1 MTPNERRK
9 RLVDVWI
16 ESFDAQEP
24 PIDRARGRERV
35 LEVQRAL
42 GRRAKRLV
50 WMRPALLAAA
60 MFALV
65 AVGVKFWPSTTTF
78 TVAGQRGEVGEWLAT
93 AASEELAL
101 DFSEGT
107 HVAFE
112 GGSRGRVEHVT
123 RNGARVEIERGSLQA
138 HIVHKPGAAWGFA
151 AGPFEVMVTGTNLSV
166 NWSPEGGQFVLA
178 VQRGSVVV
186 RGPYIQTPLEVR
198 AGERCHVDLVKKSM
212 EVEQVAKTT
221 DAPIPTTIA
230 TQQSPI
236 AAPGGEPDSVSSGP
250 AQPRAAAPAPT
261 APWLELER
269 NGKHAEAIALAER
282 MGLPKIYQSAAADE
296 LLDLAHAARLS
307 GRPDVDRAALRACR
321 NRFHGGPAATAA
333 YYLGTMSAP
342 GEAAR
347 WFETYLEEQPRGV
360 LAIMAAGRLIESYQR
375 AGDVTAA
382 RSAATRYLA
391 SYPNG
396 PQAALARQVL
406 AQ

>member
-1 MTPNERRK
+1 MTLNERRK

-16 ESFDAQEP
+16 ESFDAVEP
-24 PIDRARGRERV
+24 QVDRARGRERV
-35 LEVQRAL
+35 LEAHRAMQR
-42 GRRAKRLV
+42 RSRRLV
-50 WMRPALLAAA
+50 WVRAALAAAA

-65 AVGVKFWPSTTTF
+65 VGAVKLWPTATTF

-93 AASEELAL
+93 AASEEIAL

-112 GGSRGRVEHVT
+112 GSSRGRVEHVT
-123 RNGARVEIERGSLQA
+123 RHGARVEIERGSLQA
-138 HIVHKPGAAWGFA
+138 HIVHKPGAAWGFG
-151 AGPFEVMVTGTNLSV
+151 AGPFEVTVTGTNLSV

-186 RGPYIQTPLEVR
+186 RGPYIETPLEVR

-212 EVEQVAKTT
+212 EVEQVAKTG
-221 DAPIPTTIA
+221 DAPVPTT
-230 TQQSPI
+230 QKPVI
-236 AAPGGEPDSVSSGP
+236 AAPIEPEGSSALP
-250 AQPRAAAPAPT
+250 SQPHALVPPS
-261 APWLELER
+261 PSWLALER
-269 NGKHAEAIALAER
+269 SGKHGEAIAAAER
-282 MGLPKIYQSAAADE
+282 VGLSRIYQSAAADE

-307 GRPDVDRAALRACR
+307 GRADVDRAALLACR

-342 GEAAR
+342 SEAAR
-347 WFETYLEEQPRGV
+347 WFETYLEEQPKGV
-360 LAIMAAGRLIESYQR
+360 LASMAAGRLIESYQR
-375 AGDVTAA
+375 AGDQTSA
-382 RSAATRYLA
+382 RGAATRYLA

>member
-16 ESFDAQEP
+16 ESFDAMEP
-24 PIDRARGRERV
+24 PADRVRGRERV
-35 LEVQRAL
+35 VEAQRAL
-42 GRRAKRLV
+42 ARRAKRLA
-50 WMRPALLAAA
+50 WMRPVLLAAA
-60 MFALV
+60 MFAIV
-65 AVGVKFWPSTTTF
+65 AAGVKFWPGTTTF

-93 AASEELAL
+93 AQSEELAL

-138 HIVHKPGAAWGFA
+138 HIVHRPGAAWGFG
-151 AGPFEVMVTGTNLSV
+151 AGPFEVTVTGTNLSV

-178 VQRGSVVV
+178 VQRGSVIV

-198 AGERCHVDLVKKSM
+198 AGERCHVDLVKKAM
-212 EVEQVAKTT
+212 DVEQVAKTG
-221 DAPIPTTIA
+221 DASEPPA
-230 TQQSPI
+230 QKPV
-236 AAPGGEPDSVSSGP
+236 AAVPVEPDTTTTP
-250 AQPRAAAPAPT
+250 APQPHAAAPAQG
-261 APWLELER
+261 APWLALER
-269 NGKHAEAIALAER
+269 NGEHTEAIAAAER
-282 MGLPKIYQSAAADE
+282 SGLSRIYRTAAAEE

-307 GRPDVDRAALRACR
+307 GRADIERTALLACR
-321 NRFHGGPAATAA
+321 HRFHGGPAATAA
-333 YYLGTMSAP
+333 YYLGKMSAP

-347 WFETYLEEQPRGV
+347 WFETYLEEQPNGV
-360 LAIMAAGRLIESYQR
+360 LASTAAGRLIELYQR
-375 AGDVTAA
+375 AGDGTSA

-396 PQAALARQVL
+396 PHAALARQVL